1 MKDSK
6 GYKSGGKVMRYDV
19 GGLAGIPVIRAPK
32 GPIKR
37 RPTPEEIDAGYEGL
51 DIPEEDRIPKKKK
64 KPGEPYYSSKGLR
77 GGFEQTLPA
86 ATSSAQFRKG
96 PLGALSP
103 RAAIQDT
110 VTRGMDLFRD
120 EEGKRG
126 SRLARKVAGE
136 VENQKA
142 KKKKPVKKNMGGM
155 MKYANGGK
163 VRGAGM
169 ARRKRT

>member
-19 GGLAGIPVIRAPK
+19 GGLAGIPVIRASE

-37 RPTPEEIDAGYEGL
+37 RPTPEEIAAGYKGL
-51 DIPEEDRIPKKKK
+51 DIPEEDRIPK
-64 KPGEPYYSSKGLR
+64 
-77 GGFEQTLPA
+77 
-86 ATSSAQFRKG
+86 
-96 PLGALSP
+96 
-103 RAAIQDT
+103 
-110 VTRGMDLFRD
+110 
-120 EEGKRG
+120 
-126 SRLARKVAGE
+126 
-136 VENQKA
+136 